1 MAQKE
6 ADGGWGVYN
15 WPKDVEPLGHLWG
28 LALIVSVGS
37 HCKILNRRGIDSDF
51 HISESLWCFG
61 GKCIVGEQDGR

>member
-6 ADGGWGVYN
+6 ADGGLGGLQLA
-15 WPKDVEPLGHLWG
+15 KGRGAFRPLGG
-28 LALIVSVGS
+28 SALIVSVGS
-37 HCKILNRRGIDSDF
+37 HCMILNRRRMDSDF